1 MLSTNLW
8 EKKESVMIQKIS
20 LILSFLLIPFIFS
33 YAQNVPLKD
42 FKAKNAD
49 EEAIANVLHDLS
61 EGFKNKDKKQ
71 IFSLCRENVEFT
83 DVSGNIYTKEQM
95 MSKKATEWG
104 PKSKAW
110 YGYYNIDMAVEGDK
124 VDVNCMEMRSY
135 GLYKVKM
142 LLIKENQKW
151 QILKYD
157 WKD

>member
-1 MLSTNLW
+1 
-8 EKKESVMIQKIS
+8 
-20 LILSFLLIPFIFS
+20 
-33 YAQNVPLKD
+33 
-42 FKAKNAD
+42 
-49 EEAIANVLHDLS
+49 
-61 EGFKNKDKKQ
+61 
-71 IFSLCRENVEFT
+71 
-83 DVSGNIYTKEQM
+83 M